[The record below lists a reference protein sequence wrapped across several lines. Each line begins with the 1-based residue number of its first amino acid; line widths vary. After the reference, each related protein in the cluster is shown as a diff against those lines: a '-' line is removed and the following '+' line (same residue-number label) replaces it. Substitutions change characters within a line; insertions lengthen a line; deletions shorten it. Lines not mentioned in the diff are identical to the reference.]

1 MAGII
6 NKSKKYRKPGSGIA
20 NPVRWTVAL
29 LLVITMSDRLFCLP
43 IPPPKTADSD
53 SNYREWAVKTAE
65 SCIKRNPDFRLTYE
79 SDRTRVKW
87 NYEQG
92 LMLNAL
98 DALWLQTGDRRYYD
112 FIIKNIDQ
120 FVGNDGTIRTYK
132 QSNYQLD
139 DIGPGRTLLRLYRQT
154 GDEKYKEA
162 ADLLRQQLANQPRT
176 SEGGFWHK
184 QIYPWQMWLDGL
196 YMAEPFYA
204 EYEKEFADQPGYA
217 DIINQFKLIYS
228 ETYNPATG
236 LLYHGW
242 DEKRQQIWA
251 DPTTGLSR
259 HFWGRGIGWYMMAL
273 VDVLEIIPQ
282 DTPDRELLLQQL
294 NDLAKAIAQ
303 VRDADSQVWYQVLNL
318 KDREGN
324 YRESSA
330 SAMFIYSFAKGVN
343 RGYLPVEYQKL
354 AEESFQGFINE
365 FVVVNDSGMVDV
377 RHACSGAGLGGKQRR
392 DGSFEYY
399 LSEPQRT
406 NDFKAIGPFIMAA
419 IELDKCRRSNK

>member
-1 MAGII
+1 MTGII
-6 NKSKKYRKPGSGIA
+6 NKSKQYRKSGSGIA

-43 IPPPKTADSD
+43 ISPPKTADSN

-65 SCIKRNPDFRLTYE
+65 SCIKRNPDYRLTYE
-79 SDRTRVKW
+79 SDRTRAKW

-98 DALWLQTGDRRYYD
+98 GALWLQTGDRRYYD

-120 FVGNDGTIRTYK
+120 FVENDGTIRTYK

-176 SEGGFWHK
+176 SEGGFCHK

-204 EYEKEFADQPGYA
+204 EYEKTFADQPDYA

-228 ETYNPATG
+228 ETYDPATG

-242 DEKRQQIWA
+242 DEKHQQIWA
-251 DPTTGLSR
+251 DPTTGLPR
-259 HFWGRGIGWYMMAL
+259 HFWGRGIGWYLMAL

-282 DTPDRELLLQQL
+282 DTPDRKLLLQQL

-343 RGYLPVEYQKL
+343 RGYLPAEYQKL
-354 AEESFQGFINE
+354 AEESFRGFINE

-399 LSEPQRT
+399 VSEPQRT

-419 IELDKCRRSNK
+419 IELDKCRRNNK